1 MTHHLQRRLTPR
13 HITFMALGMAI
24 GAGLFLG
31 SADAIKLAGPS
42 VLFAYMVGGVMI
54 FIIMRALGEMTVRD
68 PVPGSFAVYAQ
79 RYLGSFAG
87 YATGWN
93 YWLLMVGV
101 GMAEA
106 TAVGAYMQ
114 IWFPDWPRW
123 IWVLAS
129 VVMIGGLNLLTVKI
143 YGEMEFWFTLIK
155 VITVLAMIAGGL
167 AIIFL
172 GWGNGGQPTGLAN
185 LWSHGGWFPHG
196 VLGMVMA
203 LPVVVFSFGGVETV
217 GIAAGEAAQPERTIP
232 RAVNS
237 VLWRILIFYVGAL
250 FVIMA
255 IYPWTGLGEHGS
267 PFVTT
272 FAKLG
277 IPQAAG
283 VINFVVITAA
293 LSGFNSTTF
302 SGSRML
308 YSLASKGQ
316 APAALAEV
324 NGQGVPMR
332 AILAT
337 LAVLLLAVLLNYLLP
352 ARVFGMMM
360 SILSFNTV
368 WTWTMVLL
376 AHYSFRR
383 QLRLK
388 GEEPSGFRL
397 RWWPFTGILCLA
409 FFAFVI
415 VMLGVNPDTRVALYV
430 GVAWIALLSVA
441 YKLCGVRQRMQLRDN
456 MAAEAA

>member
-1 MTHHLQRRLTPR
+1 MTQHLQRRLTPR

-87 YATGWN
+87 YVTGWN

-114 IWFPDWPRW
+114 AWFPDWPRW

-155 VITVLAMIAGGL
+155 VVTVLAMIACGL

-172 GWGNGGQPTGLAN
+172 GWGNGGQPTGLSN

-283 VINFVVITAA
+283 LINFVVITAA

-308 YSLASKGQ
+308 YSLACKGQ
-316 APAALAEV
+316 APAGLGGV
-324 NGQGVPMR
+324 NGQGVPVR

-337 LAVLLLAVLLNYLLP
+337 LAVLLLAVLLNYLVP
-352 ARVFGMMM
+352 AKVFGMMM

-383 QLRLK
+383 QMRLK

-397 RWWPFTGILCLA
+397 RWWPFSGIVCLA
-409 FFAFVI
+409 FFAFVV

-430 GVAWIALLSVA
+430 GAAWIALLSIT
-441 YKLCGVRQRMQLRDN
+441 YYLCGVRDRMLRVEKTV
-456 MAAEAA
+456 AEAA

>member
-1 MTHHLQRRLTPR
+1 MTQHLQRRLTPR

-54 FIIMRALGEMTVRD
+54 FIIMRALGEMTVHD
-68 PVPGSFAVYAQ
+68 PVAGSFSVYAR
-79 RYLGSFAG
+79 RYLGPFAG
-87 YATGWN
+87 YLTGWN

-123 IWVLAS
+123 VWVLGS
-129 VVMIGGLNLLTVKI
+129 VLMIGGLNLLSVRI
-143 YGEMEFWFTLIK
+143 YGEMEFWFTLVK
-155 VITVLAMIAGGL
+155 VVTVLAMIAGGL

-196 VLGMVMA
+196 VLGMVLA

-283 VINFVVITAA
+283 LINFVVITAA

-308 YSLASKGQ
+308 YSLAGKGQ
-316 APAALAEV
+316 APAALGKV
-324 NGQGVPMR
+324 NAHGVPLR

-352 ARVFGMMM
+352 AKVFGMMM

-368 WTWTMVLL
+368 WTWSMVLL

-383 QLRLK
+383 RMRLR
-388 GEEPSGFRL
+388 GEAPSGFRL
-397 RWWPFTGILCLA
+397 RWWPFTGVLCLA
-409 FFAFVI
+409 FFAFVL
-415 VMLGVNPDTRVALYV
+415 VMLGVSPDTRVALYV
-430 GVAWIALLSVA
+430 GVAWIALLSAA
-441 YKLCGVRQRMQLRDN
+441 YKLFGVHGR
-456 MAAEAA
+456 MAALPAAA

>member
-1 MTHHLQRRLTPR
+1 MTQHLQRRLTPR

-42 VLFAYMVGGVMI
+42 VLFAYLFGGVMI

-68 PVPGSFAVYAQ
+68 PVAGSFSVYAR
-79 RYLGSFAG
+79 RYLGPFAG
-87 YATGWN
+87 FVTGWN

-106 TAVGAYMQ
+106 TAVGAYMHL
-114 IWFPDWPRW
+114 WFPDWPRW
-123 IWVLAS
+123 IWVLGS
-129 VVMIGGLNLLTVKI
+129 VLMIGGLNLLTVKI

-155 VITVLAMIAGGL
+155 VLTVLAMIAGGL
-167 AIIFL
+167 CIIFL
-172 GWGNGGQPTGLAN
+172 GWGNGGQPTGLSN

-196 VLGMVMA
+196 LAGMVLA

-255 IYPWTGLGEHGS
+255 IYPWTGLGENGS

-283 VINFVVITAA
+283 LINFVVITAA

-316 APAALAEV
+316 APAALATV
-324 NGQGVPMR
+324 NSHGVPMR
-332 AILAT
+332 AILST

-352 ARVFGMMM
+352 AKVFGIMM

-368 WTWTMVLL
+368 WTWSMVLL

-383 QLRLK
+383 QLRQR
-388 GEEPSGFRL
+388 GEAPAAFRL
-397 RWWPFTGILCLA
+397 RWWPFTGVLCLA
-409 FFAFVI
+409 FLGFVV
-415 VMLGVNPDTRVALYV
+415 VMLGVSPDTRVALYV
-430 GVAWIALLSVA
+430 GAAWIALLSVT
-441 YKLCGVRQRMQLRDN
+441 YKVFGVHRRIVMQDALP
-456 MAAEAA
+456 AAA

>member
-1 MTHHLQRRLTPR
+1 MTQHLQRRLTPR

-42 VLFAYMVGGVMI
+42 VLFAYLIGGVMI
-54 FIIMRALGEMTVRD
+54 FIIMRALGEMTVHD
-68 PVPGSFAVYAQ
+68 PVAGSFSVYAQ
-79 RYLGSFAG
+79 RYLGPFAG
-87 YATGWN
+87 YVTGWN

-106 TAVGAYMQ
+106 TAVGAYMHA
-114 IWFPDWPRW
+114 WFPDWPRW
-123 IWVLAS
+123 IWVLGS
-129 VVMIGGLNLLTVKI
+129 VLTIGGLNLLTVKV
-143 YGEMEFWFTLIK
+143 YGEMEFWFTLVK
-155 VITVLAMIAGGL
+155 VVTVLAMIAGGL
-167 AIIFL
+167 SIIFFGL
-172 GWGNGGQPTGLAN
+172 GNGGHPTGFSN
-185 LWSHGGWFPHG
+185 LWSNGGWFPYG
-196 VLGMVMA
+196 LTGMVMA

-250 FVIMA
+250 LVIMS
-255 IYPWTGLGEHGS
+255 IYPWTGLGTQGS

-283 VINFVVITAA
+283 LINFVVITAA
-293 LSGFNSTTF
+293 LSGFNATTF

-316 APAALAEV
+316 APAVLNKV
-324 NGQGVPMR
+324 NSHGVPMR

-337 LAVLLLAVLLNYLLP
+337 LAVLLFAVLLNYLLP
-352 ARVFGMMM
+352 AKVFGMMM

-383 QLRLK
+383 RMRLN
-388 GEEPSGFRL
+388 GEAPAGFRL
-397 RWWPFTGILCLA
+397 RWWPFTGIVCLA
-409 FFAFVI
+409 FLGFVV
-415 VMLGVNPDTRVALYV
+415 VMLGVSPDTRVALYV
-430 GVAWIALLSVA
+430 GAAWIALLTVA
-441 YKLCGVRQRMQLRDN
+441 YKLCSIRQRMVLSEKL
-456 MAAEAA
+456 APEAA

>member
-1 MTHHLQRRLTPR
+1 MTQHLQRRLTPR

-42 VLFAYMVGGVMI
+42 VLFAYLFGGVMI

-68 PVPGSFAVYAQ
+68 PVAGSFSVYAR
-79 RYLGSFAG
+79 RYLGPFAG
-87 YATGWN
+87 YVTGWN

-106 TAVGAYMQ
+106 TAVGAYMNQ
-114 IWFPDWPRW
+114 WFPDWPRW
-123 IWVLAS
+123 IWVLGS
-129 VVMIGGLNLLTVKI
+129 VVMIGGLNLLTVKV
-143 YGEMEFWFTLIK
+143 YGEMEFWFTLVK
-155 VITVLAMIAGGL
+155 VVTVLAMIAGGL

-172 GWGNGGQPTGLAN
+172 GWGNGGQATGLSN

-196 VLGMVMA
+196 LVGMVLA

-217 GIAAGEAAQPERTIP
+217 GIAAGEAANPERTIP

-237 VLWRILIFYVGAL
+237 VLWRILIFYVGSL

-255 IYPWTGLGEHGS
+255 IYPWTGLGEHRS

-283 VINFVVITAA
+283 LIHFVVITAA

-308 YSLASKGQ
+308 FSLAGKGQ
-316 APAALAEV
+316 APAVFNRV
-324 NGQGVPMR
+324 NEQGVPVR

-337 LAVLLLAVLLNYLLP
+337 LAVLLLAVLFNYLLP
-352 ARVFGMMM
+352 TKVFGMMM

-368 WTWTMVLL
+368 WTWSMVLL

-383 QLRLK
+383 RLRER
-388 GEEPSGFRL
+388 GEKPAGFRL
-397 RWWPFTGILCLA
+397 RWWPFTGIVCLA
-409 FFAFVI
+409 FLGFVV
-415 VMLGVNPDTRVALYV
+415 VMLGVSPDTRVALYV
-430 GVAWIALLSVA
+430 GAGWIALLSVA
-441 YKLCGVRQRMQLRDN
+441 YKVFDVRHRI
-456 MAAEAA
+456 MAGERAMA

>member
-1 MTHHLQRRLTPR
+1 MTQHLQRRLTPR

-42 VLFAYMVGGVMI
+42 VLFAYLFGGVMI

-68 PVPGSFAVYAQ
+68 PVAGSFSVYAQ

-87 YATGWN
+87 FVTGWN

-106 TAVGAYMQ
+106 TAVGTYMHQ
-114 IWFPDWPRW
+114 LFPDWPRW
-123 IWVLAS
+123 IWVLGS
-129 VVMIGGLNLLTVKI
+129 VMMIGGLNLLTVKI

-155 VITVLAMIAGGL
+155 VLTVLAMIAGGL
-167 AIIFL
+167 SIIFL
-172 GWGNGGQPTGLAN
+172 GWGNGGQPTGLSN

-196 VLGMVMA
+196 LTGMVLA

-255 IYPWTGLGEHGS
+255 IYPWTDLGTQGS

-283 VINFVVITAA
+283 LINFVVITAA
-293 LSGFNSTTF
+293 LSGFNCTTF
-302 SGSRML
+302 AGSRML

-316 APAALAEV
+316 APAVLNKV
-324 NGQGVPMR
+324 NEQGVPLR
-332 AILAT
+332 AILVT
-337 LAVLLLAVLLNYLLP
+337 LAVLLFAVLLNYLLP
-352 ARVFGMMM
+352 AKVFGMMM

-376 AHYSFRR
+376 AHFSFRR
-383 QLRLK
+383 RQRAA
-388 GEEPSGFRL
+388 GVAPSGFRL
-397 RWWPFTGILCLA
+397 RAWPITSVICLA
-409 FFAFVI
+409 FLGFVLF
-415 VMLGVNPDTRVALYV
+415 MLGYSPDTRVALYV
-430 GVAWIALLSVA
+430 GVAWIALLSMA
-441 YKLCGVRQRMQLRDN
+441 YTWFGVRQRMHDS
-456 MAAEAA
+456 EALLASV